1 MIELITEHIEMPDIT
16 QRRFKKECID
26 WGGRQ
31 VKWMVVDTQ
40 TNTIRRKGCFEDIMV
55 ACHNLNKAYYRELN
69 KLKSE

>member
-1 MIELITEHIEMPDIT
+1 MIELISEDVEMPEIT
-16 QRRFKKECID
+16 KRRYKKECID

-31 VKWMVVDTQ
+31 LKWMVIDTE

-55 ACHNLNKAYYRELN
+55 ATLNLNKAYYRELN